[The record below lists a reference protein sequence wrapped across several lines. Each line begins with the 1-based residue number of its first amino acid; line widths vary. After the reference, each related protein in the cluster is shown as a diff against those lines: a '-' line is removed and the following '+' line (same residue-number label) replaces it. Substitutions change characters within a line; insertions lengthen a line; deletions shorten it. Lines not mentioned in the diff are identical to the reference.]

1 MVWLL
6 WWSVYVC
13 IYNILVSGNLFH
25 GSISF
30 KFFWNFFRGISAA
43 AESWSAR
50 GNIDI
55 LKHSW
60 FILGHVSP
68 MCFWF
73 VLRTTCLCKLFVY
86 HMHVRSGNADLLLEV
101 GRKGPKD
108 GWICLV
114 IFFHFLC
121 PALLA
126 SWNVASL
133 CGVRLFSRGR
143 QMWWIY
149 LLCISSP
156 PWVNYKNVLIPNLKL
171 GGNLSACS
179 NLFVERVPG
188 VACADGP
195 LYFLRL
201 SCELVVE
208 SEGETGSSSLMKIK
222 SIFDKIKINFWQQ
235 QPKGRQKMDVLKSC
249 VCWSVPQPQEEGAQ
263 VPDVLQT
270 ADFPGRSPAVQL
282 LA

>member
-1 MVWLL
+1 
-6 WWSVYVC
+6 
-13 IYNILVSGNLFH
+13 
-25 GSISF
+25 
-30 KFFWNFFRGISAA
+30 
-43 AESWSAR
+43 
-50 GNIDI
+50 
-55 LKHSW
+55 
-60 FILGHVSP
+60 
-68 MCFWF
+68 
-73 VLRTTCLCKLFVY
+73 
-86 HMHVRSGNADLLLEV
+86 MHVRSGNADRLLEV
-101 GRKGPKD
+101 GRKGPKE
-108 GWICLV
+108 GRICLV

-121 PALLA
+121 PAFTSILECSFSVRCKTVCSPEVGKSDGFTCYA
-126 SWNVASL
+126 SAL
-133 CGVRLFSRGR
+133 
-143 QMWWIY
+143 
-149 LLCISSP
+149 P
-156 PWVNYKNVLIPNLKL
+156 PWANYKNVLIPNLKL

-195 LYFLRL
+195 LYFLCL

-208 SEGETGSSSLMKIK
+208 SEGETGSSSLTNIK